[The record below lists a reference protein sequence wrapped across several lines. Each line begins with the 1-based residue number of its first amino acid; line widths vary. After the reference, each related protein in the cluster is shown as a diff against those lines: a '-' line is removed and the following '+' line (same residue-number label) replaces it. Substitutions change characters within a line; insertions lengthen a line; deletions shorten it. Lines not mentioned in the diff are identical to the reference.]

1 MKVVLLLFIG
11 LLTEL
16 LPSHGQKSGD
26 MAKKSA
32 DRSKDI
38 QQSLYAVLRTMALPD
53 GAVKKGTPVSQRFV
67 LQVSIC
73 SNRKRSSR
81 IVQFLT
87 AMKRT

>member
-16 LPSHGQKSGD
+16 LPSHGQKSED

-53 GAVKKGTPVSQRFV
+53 GTVKKGTPVTQRFV
-67 LQVSIC
+67 LQVSTC
-73 SNRKRSSR
+73 SNRKRSS
-81 IVQFLT
+81 
-87 AMKRT
+87 